1 MELRKSERSKA
12 KIKMA
17 LQGSSGSGKTMSAL
31 LVAKGLSNGDLSKV
45 AVIDSEN
52 GSADL
57 YAHLGSYN
65 IITLKSFSPND
76 YVEAISICE
85 NAGMETIIID
95 SISHCW
101 NYLLDYHAS
110 LPGNSFTNWQKIN
123 PLEKKFI
130 DKMLQCN
137 AHVIATM
144 RTKQDYVL
152 TDKNGKMV
160 PEKVGLKSIQR
171 DGIDFEFTIVLDID
185 IKHNATASKDRT
197 QLFDNLPPFVVTEA
211 TGKQILDWCN
221 VTSNPISFVPDA
233 TVSLINSSLTIE
245 ELTLLYHTNPE
256 VRKYDAELQDR
267 AAYLRKTNTSSNG
280 IGKH

>member
-31 LVAKGLSNGDLSKV
+31 LIAKGLTNGNLSKV

-65 IITLKSFSPND
+65 IITLKSFSPTD
-76 YVEAISICE
+76 YVEAISVCE
-85 NAGMETIIID
+85 NAGMQCIIID
-95 SISHCW
+95 SASHCW

-130 DKMLQCN
+130 DKILQCN

-160 PEKVGLKSIQR
+160 PEKVGLKAIQR
-171 DGIDFEFTIVLDID
+171 DGLDFEFTIVLDID
-185 IKHNATASKDRT
+185 IKHNAVASKDRT
-197 QLFDNLPPFVVTEA
+197 QLFDNLPPFVITEA
-211 TGKQILDWCN
+211 TGKKVLDWCN
-221 VTSNPISFVPDA
+221 VANNPTSSVADKAIV
-233 TVSLINSSLTIE
+233 LINSCNSIE
-245 ELTLLYHTNPE
+245 ELTLLYQTNPE
-256 VRKYDAELQDR
+256 VRKYDTRLQER
-267 AAYLRKTNTSSNG
+267 ATYLRKNSVSSNG
-280 IGKH
+280 VGKH